1 MPPTFNIE
9 NPRNQDDSS
18 GIVIHVI
25 ERNLSMKMRHVFQLI
40 NEFYAAFFASLAFSG
55 GLIQTA

>member
-1 MPPTFNIE
+1 MSDSLE
-9 NPRNQDDSS
+9 AQDK
-18 GIVIHVI
+18 ITKEAEKILEKLVP
-25 ERNLSMKMRHVFQLI
+25 RNLSMKMRHVFQLI